1 MLELLHH
8 SESIFYYIV
17 EWGTLILESFG
28 VIVLMATG
36 IFSMIK
42 WLRRMPD
49 VRMTLAQG
57 ILLGL
62 SFKMGGEVL
71 RTVITKEPEE
81 LFIVLAI
88 IVLRAIVA
96 ALIYWEMGKEA
107 KMQMLRQQQKQAA
120 QQAPSSQPPEYV

>member
-1 MLELLHH
+1 MLE
-8 SESIFYYIV
+8 IFHNTETVFHYV
-17 EWGTLILESFG
+17 VQWGTLVLEAFG
-28 VIVLMATG
+28 VIVLLITG
-36 IFSMIK
+36 IMSMAK
-42 WLRRMPD
+42 WLRRQPD
-49 VRMTLAQG
+49 VRISLAQG

-71 RTVITKEPEE
+71 RTVTTKEPKE

-107 KMQMLRQQQKQAA
+107 KLERAHKLNRQPEEE
-120 QQAPSSQPPEYV
+120 PSGPAEYV